1 MCPPVAMTSATPAE
15 ISSDSNIGPLIAVTS
30 LVFTAGAI
38 LLIFL
43 VLLGGAVTGSPE
55 DQIYFLRVD
64 TSGIKGAPK
73 TTDWTFWNYCDGSS
87 GYNADCTS
95 VAAAYPFDPPR
106 NFGVT
111 DGIPDAFIGSVM
123 VPGAHVVHLADTL
136 IGRTS
141 STTCR
146 ASSSPLPSLASSSP
160 SSRSS
165 WGSAPHAS
173 ELVGSS
179 PAWPPALP
187 SSGRRREARS

>member
-1 MCPPVAMTSATPAE
+1 MVAR
-15 ISSDSNIGPLIAVTS
+15 PLIAVTS

-106 NFGVT
+106 NFGGT
-111 DGIPDAFIGSVM
+111 DGIPDAFIGTHEFYYLSRFFF
-123 VPGAHVVHLADTL
+123 AFTL
-136 IGRTS
+136 IGLFF
-141 STTCR
+141 
-146 ASSSPLPSLASSSP
+146 AVLSLFLGLSAACFRIGGVFSGLATGFALF
-160 SSRSS
+160 
-165 WGSAPHAS
+165 WQTAGSALMTCVPFPTIQSEGDTADGVTVLVPAS
-173 ELVGSS
+173 
-179 PAWPPALP
+179 
-187 SSGRRREARS
+187 